1 VKILFANS
9 NRSAAYGGVERWMI
23 DAAVGLGGRGHTSVL
38 LGRPRTP
45 WLAAAERAGLRV
57 RGDVRGAWIQRVFRV
72 RSAMHAEQP
81 DLVVVKGKK
90 LARMAAFGRATGGP
104 GRVVLFFGLTHELN
118 PRRWVDRVT
127 WRGVDAGIVLAHG
140 AARWYADAGFGPP
153 EKLRVLWKG
162 VDLARFDAAA
172 ADAAAVRASL
182 GLAPGTFAVG
192 TVGRLAW
199 QKGLDTLI
207 EAVRL
212 LRPSLPAARFFV
224 VGGGRER
231 DAIAAAAAAP
241 DVGGA
246 VTLLGQRDD
255 VPELLAAMD
264 LVVQSS
270 RQEVMAQS
278 TLEAMAVG
286 RPIVSTAT
294 VGADE
299 AIEDGTSGI
308 LVPVGDP
315 AALARA
321 VTALAADPDRRA
333 ALGGAA
339 RARIAE
345 HFTTAKM
352 LDRCEAIFR
361 SVVAAPPSA
370 PAPGV
375 AVAAS
380 GS

>member
-1 VKILFANS
+1 
-9 NRSAAYGGVERWMI
+9 
-23 DAAVGLGGRGHTSVL
+23 
-38 LGRPRTP
+38 
-45 WLAAAERAGLRV
+45 
-57 RGDVRGAWIQRVFRV
+57 
-72 RSAMHAEQP
+72 
-81 DLVVVKGKK
+81 
-90 LARMAAFGRATGGP
+90 
-104 GRVVLFFGLTHELN
+104 
-118 PRRWVDRVT
+118 
-127 WRGVDAGIVLAHG
+127 
-140 AARWYADAGFGPP
+140 
-153 EKLRVLWKG
+153 
-162 VDLARFDAAA
+162 
-172 ADAAAVRASL
+172 
-182 GLAPGTFAVG
+182 
-192 TVGRLAW
+192 
-199 QKGLDTLI
+199 
-207 EAVRL
+207 
-212 LRPSLPAARFFV
+212 
-224 VGGGRER
+224 
-231 DAIAAAAAAP
+231 
-241 DVGGA
+241 VGGA